1 MEIEKSPEKSFE
13 TPDFSSLDA
22 DKRLLK
28 YLKKCKNDG
37 VSMARAISLFF
48 EEVPVPV
55 LFLATS
61 EGIFKKIAT
70 LIAKNLSD
78 EQMRL
83 FLSFTPEDESM
94 KRIRGTLEIAA
105 PFQTEGKTPGQFVM
119 SYMNYMNH
127 PTEKFGGIEVD
138 ENNALD
144 MVLRGVGQP
153 EKIREISHKAGLD
166 ATMARAYAVGLF
178 MDVRFIRHF
187 AGAGVPSTPP
197 TDLDIMEAGIFLRG
211 ILFGDTPATKDMF
224 FHDRKQILGEW
235 GELLAK
241 DNLFS
246 EMIKSLSQDKSLE
259 TIFTE
264 KKISDSPFL
273 RKVGKDIT
281 NFGEG
286 VAIIMDRILV
296 EKSAFASPSSENLDM
311 SM

>member
-1 MEIEKSPEKSFE
+1 MGIEKTPEKSFE
-13 TPDFSSLDA
+13 TSDFSSLDA

-61 EGIFKKIAT
+61 EGIFKKAAT

-105 PFQTEGKTPGQFVM
+105 PFQAEGKTPGQFVM
-119 SYMNYMNH
+119 SYMNS
-127 PTEKFGGIEVD
+127 PIQEKPGGMEID

-153 EKIREISHKAGLD
+153 GKIREISRRAGLD
-166 ATMARAYAVGLF
+166 TTMARAYAVGLF

-211 ILFGDTPATKDMF
+211 ILFGDTPSTKDMF
-224 FHDRKQILGEW
+224 FQDRKQILGEW

-273 RKVGKDIT
+273 RRVGKDIT